1 MRILNGN
8 SELAP
13 IDAVRPHPRNP
24 RQGDTGAIHE
34 SITTN
39 GFYGAV
45 IAQKSTGFI
54 LAGNHRHQAAVQAGA
69 VEIPV
74 TWVDVDDDHALRIL
88 LADNRTN
95 DLASYDD
102 AALAEI
108 LKDIH
113 EAHGTL
119 AGTGYDGD
127 ALDDLLAD
135 LGEAPELGAAPE
147 AQVDRADEL
156 REKWGTELG
165 QLWRAGEHR
174 LLCGDSFDAEC
185 VSRLMNGKRADMVL
199 TDPPYGMN
207 LDTDWTSAKGSLKA
221 AGRKS
226 GTTGRKYA
234 PVIGDDRPYDP
245 AHIFEHFGYCKE
257 IFLFGAD
264 YYAERIPKRV
274 DGSWLVWDKREGT
287 QADGIGAEFELCWSK
302 AKHKRRMLRH
312 DWFGFLSKS
321 NPTEA
326 RDRMHP
332 TQKPTSLMRDIMQQW
347 GEPDDLIVDLFLG
360 SGSTVVAAHQLGR
373 ACYGLEIDPAYVA
386 VTLERLSD
394 MGLTPEL
401 QDA

>member
-1 MRILNGN
+1 MVPQLRILNMN
-8 SELAP
+8 SEVVPL
-13 IDAVRPHPRNP
+13 DAVRPHPRNP

-34 SITTN
+34 SITAN

-45 IAQKSTGFI
+45 VAQKSTGYI
-54 LAGNHRHQAAVQAGA
+54 LAGNHRHQAAAQAGA
-69 VEIPV
+69 TEIPV

-127 ALDDLLAD
+127 ALDELLAD
-135 LGEAPELGAAPE
+135 LGQSPEPGAAPE

-165 QLWRAGEHR
+165 QLWVIGPHR
-174 LLCGDSFDAEC
+174 LLCGDSTDPANRARLLAGLIPDAII
-185 VSRLMNGKRADMVL
+185 

-207 LDTDWTSAKGSLKA
+207 LQTDRVGMGSSTTRYKPITGDQAPFDASWLFTLGAKS
-221 AGRKS
+221 
-226 GTTGRKYA
+226 
-234 PVIGDDRPYDP
+234 V
-245 AHIFEHFGYCKE
+245 
-257 IFLFGAD
+257 FLWGAD
-264 YYAERIPKRV
+264 YFLTSIPSDVEGSLVVWAKAHSEEENKVFGSSFEVGWSTPPRKKEVWFIRRIHMT
-274 DGSWLVWDKREGT
+274 D
-287 QADGIGAEFELCWSK
+287 ELLK
-302 AKHKRRMLRH
+302 A
-312 DWFGFLSKS
+312 
-321 NPTEA
+321 
-326 RDRMHP
+326 HP
-332 TQKPTSLMRDIMQQW
+332 TQKPVECMARPIRQLTERGDAIYD
-347 GEPDDLIVDLFLG
+347 PYVG
-360 SGSTVVAAHQLGR
+360 SGSTLVAAQQEGR
-373 ACYGLEIDPAYVA
+373 TGHGSELDPGYVA
-386 VTLERLSD
+386 VTLERLSG